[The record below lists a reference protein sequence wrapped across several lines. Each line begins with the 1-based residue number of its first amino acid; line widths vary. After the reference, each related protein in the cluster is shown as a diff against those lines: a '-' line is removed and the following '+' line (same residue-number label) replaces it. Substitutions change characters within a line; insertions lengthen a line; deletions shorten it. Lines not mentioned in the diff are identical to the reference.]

1 MPRLT
6 LLLLALLAGTAQA
19 EPISLQRGVNT
30 TLWLEW
36 PSIGDML
43 ANPSHL
49 ETFPDVRRDV
59 TPAMYASLL
68 AQGFDFVRMP
78 VDPGP
83 LVAFGPGERQDQLL
97 QGIRI
102 AAATAVAA
110 GLKVVVDLHP
120 IPRGGD
126 IGGVESIIGDKW
138 PDYVTLVGRVAEVLN
153 GFPADKV
160 ALELLNE
167 PPFDCD
173 AVYGGAPARW
183 PAMQAAAHAAARAAA
198 PDMTIVLT
206 GACWS
211 QANALAA
218 LDPALIP
225 DDNVLWTFHS
235 YEPFLFTHQG
245 AGWTGPPAKH
255 IWNLP
260 YPPSAVTDEI
270 AAEVTAAAI
279 QHMIA
284 ETGEADVAAI
294 EQAIADYRQL
304 PETAVTYDVTRAAEW
319 ADQHGIPRSRIF
331 LGEFGALHTAGDR
344 RLPREW
350 FHAFLADKRQA
361 AEDVGMSWAVLGYV
375 GGMGIAPDD
384 DPERRLAPETCAAL
398 GLPCAP

>member
-1 MPRLT
+1 MPRLS
-6 LLLLALLAGTAQA
+6 LLLLALVAGTAQA

-36 PSIGDML
+36 PSMGDML
-43 ANPSHL
+43 ADPSHL
-49 ETFPDVRRDV
+49 ASFPDVRRDV
-59 TPAMYASLL
+59 TPAMYESLL

-83 LVAFGPGERQDQLL
+83 LIAFGPGERQDQLIE
-97 QGIRI
+97 GIRI
-102 AAATAVAA
+102 AVQTAVDA

-138 PDYVTLVGRVAEVLN
+138 PDYVSLVGRIAAGLN
-153 GFPADKV
+153 DFPADRV

-173 AVYGGAPARW
+173 AVYGDTPARW
-183 PAMQAAAHAAARAAA
+183 PAMQAEAHAAARAAA
-198 PDMTIVLT
+198 PAMTIVLT

-211 QANALAA
+211 QANALAS

-245 AGWTGPPAKH
+245 AGWSEPPQKH

-270 AAEVTAAAI
+270 AAEVAAAAI
-279 QHMIA
+279 QHMTA
-284 ETGEADVAAI
+284 ETGQADVEAI
-294 EQAIADYRQL
+294 EKAIADYRQL

-319 ADQHGIPRSRIF
+319 ADQHGIPRSSLF

-344 RLPREW
+344 SLPREW

-361 AEDVGMSWAVLGYV
+361 AEDAGMSWAVLGYV

-398 GLPCAP
+398 GLSCAP